1 MNRRELLIAG
11 GCCALAGLAPLR
23 AAFAGPFDYAL
34 RPMTVAPDTH
44 VLLGTTEYFSRDNGG
59 NIVNTGFI
67 VTGDGVVVIDTG
79 PSLRYGQQMRA
90 AIAAA
95 TDRPVAKVLN
105 THLHP
110 DHFLGNGAF
119 DDRPITAGEVT
130 RDLIRRDGDALAENL
145 YRLVGDW
152 MRGTRSV
159 EPTQVLSALVEEI
172 GGHRLRYLLLN
183 GHTPSDLAVLD
194 EGTGV
199 LFASDLV
206 FHDRMPT
213 TPHADLKAWMASLDV
228 LAGLSFTVLVPGHGA
243 VARDR
248 GPIQQTRAYV
258 AWLDATFDEAARA
271 GLSMT
276 EAMRLPLPPEFA
288 GMALA
293 REEFER
299 SVVHLYPAR
308 LKAALPAVA
317 EK

>member
-1 MNRRELLIAG
+1 MNRRELLMVG

-95 TDRPVAKVLN
+95 TDKPVAKVLN

-119 DDRPITAGEVT
+119 EDRPISAGQVT

-159 EPTQVLSALVEEI
+159 EPTQVLSALVEDI

-183 GHTPSDLAVLD
+183 GHTDSDLAVLD
-194 EGTGV
+194 ESTGV

-228 LAGLSFTVLVPGHGA
+228 LAGLSFAVLVPGHGA

-248 GPIQQTRAYV
+248 APIAQTRAYLG
-258 AWLDATFDEAARA
+258 WLDATFDEAARA

-276 EAMRLPLPPEFA
+276 EVMRLPLPPEFA

-308 LKAALPAVA
+308 VKAALPVTAA
-317 EK
+317 K